1 MIDTQY
7 EYYEVQYCMIPSML
21 LLFCFE
27 NVWMV
32 FFGTLQQV
40 HDVMSESFA
49 RGFFQRMPARGCPAP
64 PARRGCQTQHNTP
77 RISKQETRQQTTL
90 PVQLQVQL
98 TVR

>member
-40 HDVMSESFA
+40 HDVMSE
-49 RGFFQRMPARGCPAP
+49 
-64 PARRGCQTQHNTP
+64 
-77 RISKQETRQQTTL
+77 
-90 PVQLQVQL
+90 
-98 TVR
+98 